1 MESQNHIE
9 KTSVSLEEY
18 RYLQNLRESWA
29 RSITIWNQI
38 FIPLGAGILAFFLSQ
53 IKNFGNSYYI
63 FLFLGWGFFSLC
75 LLYWRWV
82 VHHIDKQIVNLYPRI
97 IELEKE
103 LKIEIYTAYFYKNL
117 SKRSIK
123 YLSEKLKIPQSELRK
138 KDFRY
143 FKKISQ
149 PTFNHYDLIIEVWD
163 TYFFKS
169 VSSRGHLFQDILTIF
184 VIFSVFISFIYLIK
198 V

>member
-63 FLFLGWGFFSLC
+63 FLFLGWGIFSLC